1 MAKRNCF
8 TVKWT
13 RELPTE
19 PGDYLFSSTFTKGVT
34 ILTIAKSKQGVLI
47 CRNAK
52 NMTLPELSEFIADG
66 MWSASKIEVPQ

>member
-1 MAKRNCF
+1 MKKKNSF
-8 TVKWT
+8 TVTWT

-34 ILTIAKSKQGVLI
+34 VLTIDKSKQGVLV

-52 NMTLPELSEFIADG
+52 NMSPAEFSEIAVDG
-66 MWSASKIEVPQ
+66 MWSSSKIEMPK